1 MEKQG
6 LLLNQIHFQAATMYL
21 GSHFTDICKFWAC
34 WAPQG
39 KCKPGNV
46 NRAQPCL
53 IHHQHSCQQNFQQRT
68 FIPEDTVRTGRESQN
83 SSKQL
88 HFYVQVFICTYTQ
101 GRVRSKLENFQ
112 CQRKMIWMITG
123 PIYQLK
129 IFTGYEKAFA
139 LGFNSHPRSLTYFQ
153 TEIQTSSQSE
163 GVGLRGRLPPR
174 FLGASWA

>member
-1 MEKQG
+1 
-6 LLLNQIHFQAATMYL
+6 
-21 GSHFTDICKFWAC
+21 
-34 WAPQG
+34 
-39 KCKPGNV
+39 
-46 NRAQPCL
+46 
-53 IHHQHSCQQNFQQRT
+53 
-68 FIPEDTVRTGRESQN
+68 
-83 SSKQL
+83 
-88 HFYVQVFICTYTQ
+88 
-101 GRVRSKLENFQ
+101 
-112 CQRKMIWMITG
+112 MITG